1 VKKASVASSSSHDS
15 TTSADRIP
23 APGRVALVGNPLLV
37 PNSSRAG
44 EGLCFLREEPVGDRK
59 QRGTQATN
67 RDYIRYEQVEK
78 PQTYNLAEAAHG
90 EAFDEEFRVRTLD
103 IARCLRGDAGDRR
116 AFARELVEALREIG
130 FAILVGHGVDASLHD
145 EAGTRVE
152 ELFTGASLEE
162 KMRYRARRHG
172 SVNQGYFPIKETSEI
187 HPDLVEGWVFCRRA
201 FDLGERPD
209 YRAEDF
215 WPRPALEPF
224 FRRLCLAHEALILP
238 VMRSLLLGLG
248 CDEHL
253 YDRRLTRTNFGQRL
267 NYYPPLRPEDE
278 ASGAGRLL
286 GHEDVDLFTFLPAP
300 SLEGLQLL
308 NRANMK
314 WIRLDAPRGSI
325 ILNTGDYMQRISND
339 VLPSTT
345 HRVSPPRDPALRRLS
360 RVSFPMAVYVWEDE
374 LLEVLPGLGPAKYPP
389 IKAVHFHTR
398 TTSKLYGDDYAV
410 ADS

>member
-1 VKKASVASSSSHDS
+1 
-15 TTSADRIP
+15 
-23 APGRVALVGNPLLV
+23 VG
-37 PNSSRAG
+37 
-44 EGLCFLREEPVGDRK
+44 ERK
-59 QRGTQATN
+59 ERGIEATN

-78 PQTYNLAEAAHG
+78 AQTYHLAEAGHV
-90 EAFDEEFRVRTLD
+90 EDFDEDYRIRSLD
-103 IARCLRGDAGDRR
+103 LARFLKGDAGDRST
-116 AFARELVEALREIG
+116 FAGELGEALREIG
-130 FAILVGHGVDASLHD
+130 FAILIGHGVDPALYA
-145 EAGTRVE
+145 EAEKKVV
-152 ELFTGASLEE
+152 ELFTTVSLEE
-162 KMRYRARRHG
+162 KLRYRARRHG

-201 FDLGERPD
+201 FDLGEQPD
-209 YRAEDF
+209 WRALDF
-215 WPRPALEPF
+215 WPRPSLEPS
-224 FRRLCLAHEALILP
+224 FRRLCLAQEVLILP
-238 VMRSLLLGLG
+238 VMQALLLDLG

-267 NYYPPLRPEDE
+267 NYYPPLTAEDD

-300 SLEGLQLL
+300 RLEGLQVL

-314 WIRLDAPRGSI
+314 WVRLEAPAGSI

-345 HRVSPPRDPALRRLS
+345 HRVSPPRDPALRRQA

-389 IKAVHFHTR
+389 IQAIQFHTR

-410 ADS
+410 AEG